1 MEDKIDEQLN
11 NLSVTEVPIG
21 MHHSVMREIHSRRL
35 RPALIVSFI
44 LLAFNFLIIAWRIN
58 AKLIDAEFIDMAQDF
73 LDVFSFNFSYIST
86 MWGSFFEIISPVFF
100 LSAVLSLM
108 GAIYIG
114 KEISFHQFRKI

>member
-11 NLSVTEVPIG
+11 NLFVIEVPVG
-21 MHHSVMREIHSRRL
+21 MHQSVMRGVHYRRL
-35 RPALIVSFI
+35 RPALFI
-44 LLAFNFLIIAWRIN
+44 GFVLLVFNFLIITWRIN
-58 AKLIDAEFIDMAQDF
+58 AKLIDAEFLDMARDF

-86 MWGSFFEIISPVFF
+86 MWGSFFEIISPMFF
-100 LSAVLSLM
+100 LSAVLSLV